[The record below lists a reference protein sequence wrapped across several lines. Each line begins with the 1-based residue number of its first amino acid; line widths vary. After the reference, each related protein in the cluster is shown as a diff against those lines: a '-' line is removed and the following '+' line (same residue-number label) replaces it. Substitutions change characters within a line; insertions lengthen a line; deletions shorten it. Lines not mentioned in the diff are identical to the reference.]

1 MKKYNRILMTF
12 FLLLLAGN
20 FSVSQERMI
29 LTLED
34 SINLAL
40 VQNPYHLASEK
51 RVDAARAQRRQA
63 LAGFFPTLNAQGLKT
78 LDEKVF
84 ELEFPSFIPGQPPE
98 RVEVDFTRDYQFS
111 LALNIPIFTG
121 GRLISSYKYADHNLR
136 STREAV
142 RQSQHSTVFNTK
154 RAFYGILLAR
164 EFVRVAEA
172 AVQDAEKLTNNVK
185 VQYEVG
191 LASQFDLL
199 RSEVILVNLKP
210 QLIQARNNLKVMELN
225 LKTLL
230 GLDLE
235 TEVEIDGELVYERVE
250 PNLEVALQKAFQNR
264 PELKQIKF
272 QSQMAGENLK
282 IARSSGLPSV
292 SLTGQFNY
300 WADAFNF
307 KKNTW
312 QDFYTVNLTL
322 NLPIF
327 NGFAAHARVGQ
338 AKAMIKEIELNKK
351 GLLDMLE
358 FEVRQVVLKL
368 GEARES
374 LLPQAKNVEQAQE
387 SLRIAEL
394 NFAEGLITIL
404 DISQAQT
411 ALTQARTNYSQA
423 LYDYKVALADLD
435 RAMGLD

>member
-1 MKKYNRILMTF
+1 MKNMNRILLAF
-12 FLLLLAGN
+12 FLLSLLGN
-20 FSVSQERMI
+20 FSLSQGKMT

-40 VQNPYHLASEK
+40 AQNPYHLASEK
-51 RVDAARAQRRQA
+51 RVDAAAAQRRQA
-63 LAGFFPTLNAQGLKT
+63 LAGFFPSLNAQGLKT

-84 ELEFPSFIPGQPPE
+84 ELELPSFIPGQPPQ
-98 RVEVDFTRDYQFS
+98 RVEFDFTRDYQFS
-111 LALNIPIFTG
+111 MALSIPIFAG
-121 GRLISSYKYADHNLR
+121 GRLVSSYKYADYNLK
-136 STREAV
+136 STQEAV

-164 EFVRVAEA
+164 EFVRVAES
-172 AVQDAEKLTNNVK
+172 AVQDAEKLYNNVK

-235 TEVEIDGELVYERVE
+235 TEVEIEGELRYERVE
-250 PNLEVALQKAFQNR
+250 SDIGSALQKAFQNR
-264 PELKQIKF
+264 PELKQIEF
-272 QSQMAGENLK
+272 QSQMARANLK
-282 IARSSGLPSV
+282 IARSSGLPSIAV
-292 SLTGQFNY
+292 TGQFNY
-300 WADAFNF
+300 WADTFNF
-307 KKNTW
+307 KQDTW
-312 QDFYTVNLTL
+312 QDFYAINLTL

-327 NGFAAHARVGQ
+327 NGFAAHARMSQ
-338 AKAMIKEIELNKK
+338 AKAMIKEVELNQK
-351 GLLDMLE
+351 GLMDMLE
-358 FEVRQVVLKL
+358 FEVRQAVLKL
-368 GEARES
+368 DEARES
-374 LLPQAKNVEQAQE
+374 LLSQEKNVEQAKE
-387 SLRIAEL
+387 SLRIADL

-435 RAMGLD
+435 RATGVD

>member
-1 MKKYNRILMTF
+1 MKNMNRILLAF
-12 FLLLLAGN
+12 FLLLLLGS
-20 FSVSQERMI
+20 FSLPQEKMT
-29 LTLED
+29 LTLDD

-40 VQNPYHLASEK
+40 AQNPYHLAFEK
-51 RVDAARAQRRQA
+51 RVEAAEAQRRQA

-84 ELEFPSFIPGQPPE
+84 ELEFPSIIPGQPPQK
-98 RVEVDFTRDYQFS
+98 VEFDFTRDYQFS
-111 LALNIPIFTG
+111 MALNIPIFTG
-121 GRLISSYKYADHNLR
+121 GRLVSSYKYAGYNLK
-136 STREAV
+136 STREAM

-172 AVQDAEKLTNNVK
+172 AVQDAEKLYNNVK

-235 TEVEIDGELVYERVE
+235 SEVEIEGELVYEEVE
-250 PNLEVALQKAFQNR
+250 SDLDAALQKAFQNR

-272 QSQMAGENLK
+272 QSQMAGANLR

-292 SLTGQFNY
+292 SITGQFNY

-307 KKNTW
+307 KKDTW
-312 QDFYTVNLTL
+312 QDFYAINLTL

-327 NGFAAHARVGQ
+327 NGFAAHARVSQ
-338 AKAMIKEIELNKK
+338 AKALIKEIELNQK

-358 FEVRQVVLKL
+358 FEVRQAVLKL
-368 GEARES
+368 EEAKES
-374 LLPQAKNVEQAQE
+374 LLSQEKNVEQAKE

-435 RAMGLD
+435 RAMGTD